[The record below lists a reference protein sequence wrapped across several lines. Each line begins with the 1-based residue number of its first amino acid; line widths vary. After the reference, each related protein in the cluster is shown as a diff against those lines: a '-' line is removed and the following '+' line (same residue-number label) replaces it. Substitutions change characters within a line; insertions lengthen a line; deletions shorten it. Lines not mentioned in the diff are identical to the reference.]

1 MGGSVLRD
9 MTENTGVKCWEGA
22 AHVTCEGGNSWET
35 QVKALNMQCTPKH
48 PLPHPHPSKWWWL
61 NDNYI
66 IHTES
71 MDTTRGLWRCM
82 GYQLYITEVLEQRYD
97 MEEDNRHGV
106 VDSPIVCYQSPVM
119 MMQPVTAGVIHSTF
133 CTLSYKY
140 KHKYKYK
147 YKYSIIV
154 CVQLSLSLGCT
165 AFVRGFKSHW
175 KTVTIF
181 NHWVLLKVFHFHS

>member
-1 MGGSVLRD
+1 MCLFEFQKLMSSLLCQMGGGVLRD

-71 MDTTRGLWRCM
+71 MDTTRGLWRCQL
-82 GYQLYITEVLEQRYD
+82 YQLYITEVFEQRYD

-119 MMQPVTAGVIHSTF
+119 MVELVTAGVIHSTF
-133 CTLSYKY
+133 LY
-140 KHKYKYK
+140 
-147 YKYSIIV
+147 
-154 CVQLSLSLGCT
+154 
-165 AFVRGFKSHW
+165 
-175 KTVTIF
+175 TVIQTQIQIQIQ
-181 NHWVLLKVFHFHS
+181 HHRL